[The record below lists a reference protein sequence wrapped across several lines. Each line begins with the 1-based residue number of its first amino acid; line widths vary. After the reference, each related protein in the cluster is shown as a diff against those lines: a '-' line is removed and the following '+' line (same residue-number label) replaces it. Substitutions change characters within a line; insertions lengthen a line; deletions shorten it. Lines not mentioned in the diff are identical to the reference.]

1 MGTHRAVRPQPQLA
15 RANSARPGAA
25 APGHRPYASEYERR
39 SVRGGARSSFH
50 PVRLTKKLLILIASV
65 VVAVAAIVFF
75 AANAAAHRSSAEA
88 GASQPNAGGHAAAG
102 GHPITPVSA
111 ALGLAP
117 GAVSPSAAGIAEAK
131 AVLPKLDNYQLAGQ
145 RVIYSY
151 SGLTPPSSLLWAISH
166 GRVAGII
173 FFKDNVGTTAHITA
187 VIKRLQQANAAST
200 NPVRLPLLM
209 MTDQEGGVV
218 RRLDGPPTLSAKQ
231 MGASAH
237 PQQTTTNEGQAAGKF
252 LHGVGI
258 NVNLAPV
265 LDVYRMAGNF
275 IDQFGRSFSKNPSK
289 VAKLGELFA
298 TAEQQQGVAATVKHF
313 PGLGAATK
321 TQNTDQGPV
330 TLKLTLNQIRTID
343 ELPYQSA
350 VAAKVK
356 LAMVSWAIYPALA
369 KSPAGLSVKI
379 VHGELRSRLKF
390 GGVTITDALG
400 AGALKN
406 FGSTGHR
413 AVLAAKTGMDLILCA
428 SENTTEGVTARDA
441 LRAYY
446 LSADATAQANFK
458 AEVERVVALRATL

>member
-1 MGTHRAVRPQPQLA
+1 M
-15 RANSARPGAA
+15 
-25 APGHRPYASEYERR
+25 
-39 SVRGGARSSFH
+39 
-50 PVRLTKKLLILIASV
+50 RLTKRLLILIASV

-75 AANAAAHRSSAEA
+75 TANAAAHRPSPS
-88 GASQPNAGGHAAAG
+88 PNAAGHAAAG
-102 GHPITPVSA
+102 GHGITPVSA

-117 GAVSPSAAGIAEAK
+117 GVVSPSAAGIAEAK

-151 SGLTPPSSLLWAISH
+151 SGLTPPSSLLWAIRH

-173 FFKDNVGTTAHITA
+173 FFKDNVGTNAHITA
-187 VIKRLQQANAAST
+187 VIKQLQQANAAST

-237 PQQTTTNEGQAAGKF
+237 PQLTTTNEGTAAGKF

-265 LDVYRMAGNF
+265 LDVYRTAGNF
-275 IDQFGRSFSKNPSK
+275 IDQYGRSFSKDPVK

-313 PGLGAATK
+313 PGLGAATR
-321 TQNTDQGPV
+321 TQNTDERPV
-330 TLKLTLNQIRTID
+330 TLNLTLNQIRTID

-369 KSPAGLSVKI
+369 KKNPAGLSVKI
-379 VHGELRSRLKF
+379 VKGELRQRLKF
-390 GGVTITDALG
+390 AGVTITDALE

-413 AVLAAKTGMDLILCA
+413 ATLAANAGMDLILCA
-428 SENTTEGVTARDA
+428 AETPTQGATARDA

-446 LSADATAQANFK
+446 LAGDATLKANFK
-458 AEVERVVALRATL
+458 AAVERILALRATT